1 MKKVAVLF
9 LIISL
14 LLVSCISTKKIDGPS
29 GTIEYKGEVNPPPL
43 EESSTET
50 ILESPGEES
59 EVITEDFS
67 VVESI
72 ESIESVESIESI
84 ESVESV
90 ESDESVES
98 EAIVTEIQNPPLFQE
113 MTEEEKQDLS
123 TVVQNAEDVNYVY
136 TPSDPDVAKIGSVDI
151 PKWFAYLCT
160 GIIIATLLTMCYI
173 ANQSKKKMYYGRRD

>member
-9 LIISL
+9 LIILL

-29 GTIEYKGEVNPPPL
+29 GTIEYKGDVNPPPL
-43 EESSTET
+43 EESLTET
-50 ILESPGEES
+50 ILESPGEEL

-67 VVESI
+67 VVEP
-72 ESIESVESIESI
+72 IESVEP
-84 ESVESV
+84 
-90 ESDESVES
+90 VES
-98 EAIVTEIQNPPLFQE
+98 EAIVTEIQDPPLFQE

>member
-9 LIISL
+9 LVMSL

-67 VVESI
+67 VVEPI
-72 ESIESVESIESI
+72 EPIESV
-84 ESVESV
+84 
-90 ESDESVES
+90 ESVES
-98 EAIVTEIQNPPLFQE
+98 EAIVTEIQDPPLFQE

>member
-9 LIISL
+9 LVMSL

-50 ILESPGEES
+50 ILESPGKES

-67 VVESI
+67 VVEPI
-72 ESIESVESIESI
+72 
-84 ESVESV
+84 

-98 EAIVTEIQNPPLFQE
+98 EAIVTEIQDPPLFQE

>member
-67 VVESI
+67 VVEPI
-72 ESIESVESIESI
+72 EP
-84 ESVESV
+84 VESV
-90 ESDESVES
+90 ESET
-98 EAIVTEIQNPPLFQE
+98 IVTEIQDPPLFQE

>member
-67 VVESI
+67 VVEPIEPI
-72 ESIESVESIESI
+72 ESDESV
-84 ESVESV
+84 
-90 ESDESVES
+90 ESVES
-98 EAIVTEIQNPPLFQE
+98 EAIVTEIQDPPLFQE

>member
-67 VVESI
+67 VVEPI
-72 ESIESVESIESI
+72 EPIESI

-90 ESDESVES
+90 ESVES
-98 EAIVTEIQNPPLFQE
+98 EAIVTEIQDPPLFQE

>member
-67 VVESI
+67 VVEPI
-72 ESIESVESIESI
+72 EPSESDESVESI
-84 ESVESV
+84 
-90 ESDESVES
+90 ES
-98 EAIVTEIQNPPLFQE
+98 EAIVTEIQDPPLFQE

>member
-9 LIISL
+9 LIILL

-50 ILESPGEES
+50 ILESPGEEL

-67 VVESI
+67 VVEP
-72 ESIESVESIESI
+72 IESVEP
-84 ESVESV
+84 
-90 ESDESVES
+90 VES
-98 EAIVTEIQNPPLFQE
+98 EAIVTEIQDPPLFQE

>member
-59 EVITEDFS
+59 EAITEDFS
-67 VVESI
+67 VVEPI
-72 ESIESVESIESI
+72 EPIESVESET
-84 ESVESV
+84 
-90 ESDESVES
+90 
-98 EAIVTEIQNPPLFQE
+98 IVTEIQDPPLFQE

>member
-67 VVESI
+67 VVEP
-72 ESIESVESIESI
+72 I

-90 ESDESVES
+90 ESVES
-98 EAIVTEIQNPPLFQE
+98 EAIVTEIQDPPLFQE

-160 GIIIATLLTMCYI
+160 GIIVATLLTMCYI

>member
-9 LIISL
+9 LVMLL

-29 GTIEYKGEVNPPPL
+29 GTIEYNSEVNPPPL

-50 ILESPGEES
+50 ILESPREES

-67 VVESI
+67 VVEPI
-72 ESIESVESIESI
+72 
-84 ESVESV
+84 

-98 EAIVTEIQNPPLFQE
+98 EAIVTEIQDPPLFQE

>member
-67 VVESI
+67 VVEP
-72 ESIESVESIESI
+72 IESV
-84 ESVESV
+84 
-90 ESDESVES
+90 ESVES
-98 EAIVTEIQNPPLFQE
+98 EAIVTEIQDPPLFQE

-136 TPSDPDVAKIGSVDI
+136 TPSDSDVAKIGSVDI

-160 GIIIATLLTMCYI
+160 GIIIATLLAMCYI

>member
-59 EVITEDFS
+59 EVITEDLS
-67 VVESI
+67 IVEPI
-72 ESIESVESIESI
+72 EPVEPI
-84 ESVESV
+84 
-90 ESDESVES
+90 ESVES
-98 EAIVTEIQNPPLFQE
+98 EAIVTEIQDPPLFQE

-151 PKWFAYLCT
+151 PKWFAYLCS

>member
-67 VVESI
+67 VVEPI
-72 ESIESVESIESI
+72 
-84 ESVESV
+84 

-98 EAIVTEIQNPPLFQE
+98 EAIVTEIQDPPLFQE

-136 TPSDPDVAKIGSVDI
+136 TPSDPDVAKIGSMDI

>member
-67 VVESI
+67 VVES
-72 ESIESVESIESI
+72 V

-90 ESDESVES
+90 EPVES
-98 EAIVTEIQNPPLFQE
+98 EAIVTEIQDPPLFQE

>member
-67 VVESI
+67 VVEPI
-72 ESIESVESIESI
+72 ESIESV
-84 ESVESV
+84 
-90 ESDESVES
+90 ESVES
-98 EAIVTEIQNPPLFQE
+98 EAIVTEIQDPPLFQE

>member
-9 LIISL
+9 LVISL

-29 GTIEYKGEVNPPPL
+29 DTIEYNSEVNPPPL

-67 VVESI
+67 VVEP
-72 ESIESVESIESI
+72 IESV
-84 ESVESV
+84 
-90 ESDESVES
+90 ESVES
-98 EAIVTEIQNPPLFQE
+98 EAIVTEIQDPPLFQE

>member
-9 LIISL
+9 LVMLL

-29 GTIEYKGEVNPPPL
+29 GTIEYNSEVNPPPL

-50 ILESPGEES
+50 ILESPGEEL

-67 VVESI
+67 VVEPI
-72 ESIESVESIESI
+72 ESI
-84 ESVESV
+84 

-98 EAIVTEIQNPPLFQE
+98 EAIVTEIQDPPLFQE

-160 GIIIATLLTMCYI
+160 GIIIATLLAMCYI

>member
-67 VVESI
+67 VVEP
-72 ESIESVESIESI
+72 IESI

-90 ESDESVES
+90 ESVES
-98 EAIVTEIQNPPLFQE
+98 EAIVTEIQDPPLFQE

>member
-67 VVESI
+67 VVEPI
-72 ESIESVESIESI
+72 EPV
-84 ESVESV
+84 
-90 ESDESVES
+90 ESVES
-98 EAIVTEIQNPPLFQE
+98 EAIVTEIQDPPLFQE

-160 GIIIATLLTMCYI
+160 GIIIATL
-173 ANQSKKKMYYGRRD
+173 

>member
-59 EVITEDFS
+59 EVISTDS
-67 VVESI
+67 TTTDI
-72 ESIESVESIESI
+72 EPI
-84 ESVESV
+84 

-98 EAIVTEIQNPPLFQE
+98 EAIVTEIQDPPLFQE

>member
-67 VVESI
+67 VVEPI
-72 ESIESVESIESI
+72 EPI

-90 ESDESVES
+90 ESET
-98 EAIVTEIQNPPLFQE
+98 IVTEIQDPPLFQE

>member
-50 ILESPGEES
+50 ILESPGEEP

-67 VVESI
+67 VVEPI
-72 ESIESVESIESI
+72 EPIEPI
-84 ESVESV
+84 

-98 EAIVTEIQNPPLFQE
+98 EAIVTEIQDPPLFQE

>member
-59 EVITEDFS
+59 EVITENFS
-67 VVESI
+67 VVEPI
-72 ESIESVESIESI
+72 
-84 ESVESV
+84 

-98 EAIVTEIQNPPLFQE
+98 EAIVTEIQDPPLFQE

>member
-9 LIISL
+9 LIILL

-59 EVITEDFS
+59 EVISTDS
-67 VVESI
+67 TTTD
-72 ESIESVESIESI
+72 IESV
-84 ESVESV
+84 
-90 ESDESVES
+90 ESVES
-98 EAIVTEIQNPPLFQE
+98 EAIVTEIQDPPLFQE

>member
-67 VVESI
+67 VVEPIEPI
-72 ESIESVESIESI
+72 ESIESV
-84 ESVESV
+84 
-90 ESDESVES
+90 ESVES
-98 EAIVTEIQNPPLFQE
+98 EAIVTEIQDPPLFQE

>member
-43 EESSTET
+43 EENSTET

-67 VVESI
+67 VVEPI
-72 ESIESVESIESI
+72 
-84 ESVESV
+84 

-98 EAIVTEIQNPPLFQE
+98 EAIVTEIQDPPLFQE

>member
-67 VVESI
+67 VVEPI
-72 ESIESVESIESI
+72 EPI

-90 ESDESVES
+90 ES
-98 EAIVTEIQNPPLFQE
+98 EAIITEIQDPPLFQE

>member
-67 VVESI
+67 VVEPI
-72 ESIESVESIESI
+72 EPI
-84 ESVESV
+84 
-90 ESDESVES
+90 ESVES
-98 EAIVTEIQNPPLFQE
+98 EAIVTEIQDPPLFQE
-113 MTEEEKQDLS
+113 MTEEE
-123 TVVQNAEDVNYVY
+123 
-136 TPSDPDVAKIGSVDI
+136 
-151 PKWFAYLCT
+151 
-160 GIIIATLLTMCYI
+160 
-173 ANQSKKKMYYGRRD
+173 

>member
-9 LIISL
+9 LIILL

-67 VVESI
+67 VVEP
-72 ESIESVESIESI
+72 I

-90 ESDESVES
+90 ESET
-98 EAIVTEIQNPPLFQE
+98 IVTEIQDPPLFQE

-136 TPSDPDVAKIGSVDI
+136 TPSDSDVAKIGSVDI

>member
-67 VVESI
+67 VVEPI
-72 ESIESVESIESI
+72 EPI

-90 ESDESVES
+90 ESES
-98 EAIVTEIQNPPLFQE
+98 IVTEIQDPPLFQE

>member
-59 EVITEDFS
+59 EAITEDFS
-67 VVESI
+67 VVEPI
-72 ESIESVESIESI
+72 KPI
-84 ESVESV
+84 ESV

-98 EAIVTEIQNPPLFQE
+98 ETIVTEIQDPPLFQE

>member
-67 VVESI
+67 VVEP
-72 ESIESVESIESI
+72 IESVESDEY
-84 ESVESV
+84 V
-90 ESDESVES
+90 ESVES
-98 EAIVTEIQNPPLFQE
+98 EAIVTEIQDPPLFQE

>member
-67 VVESI
+67 VVEP
-72 ESIESVESIESI
+72 IESVEPIEF
-84 ESVESV
+84 V
-90 ESDESVES
+90 ESVES
-98 EAIVTEIQNPPLFQE
+98 EAIVTEIQDPPLFQE

>member
-59 EVITEDFS
+59 EVITEDCS
-67 VVESI
+67 VVEPI
-72 ESIESVESIESI
+72 
-84 ESVESV
+84 
-90 ESDESVES
+90 ESDESVEP
-98 EAIVTEIQNPPLFQE
+98 EAIVTEKQDPPLFQE

-173 ANQSKKKMYYGRRD
+173 ANQSKKKILR

>member
-29 GTIEYKGEVNPPPL
+29 GTIEYNGEVNPPPL

-67 VVESI
+67 VVEPI
-72 ESIESVESIESI
+72 
-84 ESVESV
+84 
-90 ESDESVES
+90 ESDEPVES
-98 EAIVTEIQNPPLFQE
+98 EAIVTEIQDPPLFQE

>member
-67 VVESI
+67 VVEPI
-72 ESIESVESIESI
+72 EPIEPIESVEPI
-84 ESVESV
+84 
-90 ESDESVES
+90 ES
-98 EAIVTEIQNPPLFQE
+98 EAIVTEIQDPPLFQE

>member
-29 GTIEYKGEVNPPPL
+29 GTIEYKGDVNPPSL
-43 EESSTET
+43 EESLTET
-50 ILESPGEES
+50 ILESPVEEL
-59 EVITEDFS
+59 EVTTEDFS
-67 VVESI
+67 VVEP
-72 ESIESVESIESI
+72 IESV
-84 ESVESV
+84 
-90 ESDESVES
+90 ESVES
-98 EAIVTEIQNPPLFQE
+98 EAIVTEIQDPPLFQE

>member
-67 VVESI
+67 VVEPVEPI
-72 ESIESVESIESI
+72 EPIESV
-84 ESVESV
+84 
-90 ESDESVES
+90 ESVES
-98 EAIVTEIQNPPLFQE
+98 EAIVTEIQDPPLFQE

>member
-59 EVITEDFS
+59 EIITEDFS
-67 VVESI
+67 VVES
-72 ESIESVESIESI
+72 V
-84 ESVESV
+84 
-90 ESDESVES
+90 ESVES
-98 EAIVTEIQNPPLFQE
+98 EAIVTEIQDPPLFQE